1 MRKPIIENVDKWTN
15 HYESMAKGKIP
26 FEDMYVLNQKGRG
39 LGNHK
44 RSRIIYKIQKTN
56 NSSVSSPQIISPVAQ
71 GINQVESMVKQR
83 KKCIKTKPKRR
94 RNQSKRSN
102 RTKRKTKG
110 KVTKRRRKKTIKK
123 RKKDIFG

>member
-1 MRKPIIENVDKWTN
+1 MRKPIIENVDRWTN

-44 RSRIIYKIQKTN
+44 RSRIIYKIHKS
-56 NSSVSSPQIISPVAQ
+56 NSSTVSSPQIVSPVAQ
-71 GINQVESMVKQR
+71 GINQAESMVKQR
-83 KKCIKTKPKRR
+83 KKRIKTKPKRKKNQLKR
-94 RNQSKRSN
+94 RY

-110 KVTKRRRKKTIKK
+110 KVTKRRKRKTTKK
-123 RKKDIFG
+123 RKRDIFG